1 MGERQQIRSPN
12 SEIFNCICFHVNDGK
27 APDFFQ
33 SIITIQKRK
42 ISLLVPAFP
51 DFRSD
56 ERVFN
61 R

>member
-12 SEIFNCICFHVNDGK
+12 SEIFNCACLHVNDGK
-27 APDFFQ
+27 ASDFFQ
-33 SIITIQKRK
+33 FISTIQKGK
-42 ISLLVPAFP
+42 IPLLVPAFP
-51 DFRSD
+51 DFRCD